1 MRQRLLLLLLVG
13 LCSTHSLSRAQDAP
27 VWKYIAST
35 INEQTKETTTFHAR
49 DCYRFT
55 DKDSEKYPK
64 LAVRSSGM
72 SPLKETVDEYDCQ
85 RRLTRTRIRIYTD
98 GKEEKAK
105 ELDWMEA
112 VPDSAGEALLNYAC
126 RDRTKEKK

>member
-1 MRQRLLLLLLVG
+1 
-13 LCSTHSLSRAQDAP
+13 LSRAQDAP